1 MEAIFAHFNLNIL
14 DVTAAV
20 GDAVYKFDQWIEK
33 NSLIAKGVNFVI
45 TAIEKAVTSA
55 KKWLDTVKEIPEVQD
70 GINAAHEAF
79 ASFVVTFGDKL
90 SDDGERVDGFIS
102 RVRQMNGLTIDNVQ
116 AAFKDFYV
124 NVLT

>member
-1 MEAIFAHFNLNIL
+1 MKGLFSILHLITTIIGGGFKIGIQVVQAILEHFNLNIL

-45 TAIEKAVTSA
+45 TAIEKAVKYA

-70 GINAAHEAF
+70 GINAAHEAL

-90 SDDGERVDGFIS
+90 
-102 RVRQMNGLTIDNVQ
+102 
-116 AAFKDFYV
+116 
-124 NVLT
+124 